1 MQLAYHN
8 CLKDT
13 SCCCTELDRLASVLL
28 HPSWTRIGWHIASLS
43 SSRLTNS
50 HLSFLR
56 PQGNADRL
64 ARGLGLRMLGQHG
77 LEEVRLRV
85 PDYEFFRARS

>member
-1 MQLAYHN
+1 M
-8 CLKDT
+8 
-13 SCCCTELDRLASVLL
+13 RLAVGWRIAGL
-28 HPSWTRIGWHIASLS
+28 PSPRF
-43 SSRLTNS
+43 TNFQ
-50 HLSFLR
+50 LPLLR